1 MRRRKMKNKG
11 LVTLFRVLICM
22 VIVAEVWGVFKG
34 IFDVI
39 DADYMKGGEKFYQIV
54 CVYLLGCA
62 RDLILPIF
70 CYVFMMFKLEAP
82 ILPVGGGAPRY
93 PMQGRPMPPQGMAPM
108 GGPQGMPPQG
118 MPPMSG
124 PQGMPPQGMPQ
135 QPMGG
140 QPGPNQQWP
149 PRQ

>member
-11 LVTLFRVLICM
+11 LVTLFRVFICM
-22 VIVAEVWGVFKG
+22 IIVAEVWGAFKG
-34 IFDVI
+34 IFDTI

-54 CVYLLGCA
+54 CVYLLGIA

-82 ILPVGGGAPRY
+82 VLPVGGMGAPRY
-93 PMQGRPMPPQGMAPM
+93 PMQGRPMGPQGMAPM
-108 GGPQGMPPQG
+108 GQPG
-118 MPPMSG
+118 MPPMG
-124 PQGMPPQGMPQ
+124 QPGMPQQGMPQ

-140 QPGPNQQWP
+140 QPGANQQWP